1 MSWSGLERDS
11 SALHAESGPAGH
23 VGPLGLMKTLEESD
37 LERSHASELEGSER
51 PLE

>member
-23 VGPLGLMKTLEESD
+23 EGPLGSIEAIEAIEAFGT
-37 LERSHASELEGSER
+37 
-51 PLE
+51 

>member
-1 MSWSGLERDS
+1 M
-11 SALHAESGPAGH
+11 ESVPAGPVGP

-37 LERSHASELEGSER
+37 LGRSHESEREGSER